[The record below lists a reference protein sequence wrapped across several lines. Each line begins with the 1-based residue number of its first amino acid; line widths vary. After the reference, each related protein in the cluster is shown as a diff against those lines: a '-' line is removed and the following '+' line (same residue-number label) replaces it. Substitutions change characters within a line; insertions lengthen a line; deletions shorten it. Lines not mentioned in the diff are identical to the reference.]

1 MEQDRTEGLRAL
13 IRQGL
18 QAVAYK
24 DTLAHLGDRS
34 SYIGMSDIGQHW
46 ECPRAA
52 LAKKVLPTTNS
63 LERLLTLQRGHWFE
77 SGVGQAL
84 ASLGLHVLPQ
94 LEISWQ
100 HQGVPIKAHLD
111 FVLVWG
117 APVNAIRI
125 LEVKSTDKLPASPH
139 DSHLLQLH
147 GQIGLLVKAW
157 NKPVFSLRAEDG
169 TLLHEKMTFPQL
181 CRAQLGLE
189 MPSTAAKTSI
199 EAWLLCLSMKEVKA
213 FGPYGFNQAMLDT
226 ALDHAVHL
234 WGDLTAYRAG
244 KLFLSQV
251 DCAQGFYPLC
261 SYCEHNG
268 DCPKFPQG
276 TQMPQWEPALEKMA
290 ALKEQRTALDNE
302 IKEMETVLKLVHRQ
316 AGTRDWVDTGN
327 YRFRMSV
334 TAGRTTLDKEALREE
349 LTEIF
354 HAEHLGDIDVDTLLA
369 RCERTGSPF
378 EKLSISPIN
387 WRTGGQHF
395 NSSRERNNIITY

>member
-1 MEQDRTEGLRAL
+1 MEHSDRTEGLRAL

-18 QAVAYK
+18 QAVSTQNTA
-24 DTLAHLGDRS
+24 AHLGDRS
-34 SYIGMSDIGQHW
+34 TYVGMSDIGQHW

-52 LAKKVLPTTNS
+52 LARKVMPTPNS

-94 LEISWQ
+94 LEINWQ

-147 GQIGLLVKAW
+147 GQIGLLAQAW
-157 NKPVFSLRAEDG
+157 DKPVFSIRAEDG
-169 TLLHEKMTFPQL
+169 TLLHKKMTFPQL
-181 CRAQLGLE
+181 CLAHLGLQLPKQAE
-189 MPSTAAKTSI
+189 ELNM

-226 ALDHAVHL
+226 ALDHAVQL
-234 WGDLTAYRAG
+234 WDDLTTYRAG
-244 KLFLSQV
+244 NLSLSQLT
-251 DCAQGFYPLC
+251 CAQGFYPIC
-261 SYCEHNG
+261 SYCEYNG

-276 TQMPQWEPALEKMA
+276 VQMPQWEPALEKLA

-316 AGTRDWVDTGN
+316 SGTRDWVDTGN

-334 TAGRTTLDKEALREE
+334 AAGRSTLNREALHEE
-349 LTEIF
+349 LAAIF
-354 HAEHLGDIDVDTLLA
+354 RFEGLGDIDVDALLA
-369 RCERTGSPF
+369 RCERMGAPF
-378 EKLSISPIN
+378 ERLTISPIN
-387 WRTGGQHF
+387 
-395 NSSRERNNIITY
+395 

>member
-1 MEQDRTEGLRAL
+1 MEQMDRTEGLRAL

-18 QAVAYK
+18 QAVAHN

-34 SYIGMSDIGQHW
+34 RYVGMSDIGQHW

-52 LAKKVLPTTNS
+52 LARKVLPTADS

-77 SGVGQAL
+77 AGVGQAL
-84 ASLGLHVLPQ
+84 ASLGLNVLPQ
-94 LEISWQ
+94 LEIKWQ

-147 GQIGLLVKAW
+147 GQIGLLTKAW
-157 NKPVFSLRAEDG
+157 NKPVFSLLAADG
-169 TLLHEKMTFPQL
+169 TLLHDKMTFPQL
-181 CRAQLGLE
+181 CLAHLGLPLPKQAE
-189 MPSTAAKTSI
+189 ELNM

-226 ALDHAVHL
+226 ALDHAVQL
-234 WGDLTAYRAG
+234 WGDLTAHRAG
-244 KLFLSQV
+244 NLSLSQV
-251 DCAQGFYPLC
+251 TCAQGFYPIC
-261 SYCEHNG
+261 SYCEYNG

-276 TQMPQWEPALEKMA
+276 VQMPQWEPALEKLA

-316 AGTRDWVDTGN
+316 SGTRDWVDTGN

-334 TAGRTTLDKEALREE
+334 AAGRSTLNREALHEE
-349 LTEIF
+349 LTAIF
-354 HAEHLGDIDVDTLLA
+354 RFEGLGNIDVDALLA
-369 RCERTGSPF
+369 RCERVGSPF

-387 WRTGGQHF
+387 
-395 NSSRERNNIITY
+395 

>member
-1 MEQDRTEGLRAL
+1 MEQMDRTEGLRAL

-18 QAVAYK
+18 QAVAHK

-52 LAKKVLPTTNS
+52 LARKVLPTTNS

-77 SGVGQAL
+77 SGVGKAL
-84 ASLGLHVLPQ
+84 ASLGLYVLPQ
-94 LEISWQ
+94 LEINWQ

-147 GQIGLLVKAW
+147 GQIGLLAQAW
-157 NKPVFSLRAEDG
+157 DKPVFSLRAEDG

-181 CRAQLGLE
+181 CRAQLGLQLPKQAE
-189 MPSTAAKTSI
+189 KLSI
-199 EAWLLCLSMKEVKA
+199 EAWLLCLSMKDVTT
-213 FGPYGFNQAMLDT
+213 FGPYTFNQAMLDT
-226 ALDHAVHL
+226 ALDHAVQL
-234 WGDLTAYRAG
+234 WGDLTAHRAG
-244 KLFLSQV
+244 NLSLSQV
-251 DCAQGFYPLC
+251 TCAQGFYPIC
-261 SYCEHNG
+261 SYCEYNG

-276 TQMPQWEPALEKMA
+276 VHMPQWEPALEKLA

-316 AGTRDWVDTGN
+316 SGTRDWVDTGN

-334 TAGRTTLDKEALREE
+334 AAGRSTLNREALHEE
-349 LTEIF
+349 LTAIF
-354 HAEHLGDIDVDTLLA
+354 RFEGLGNIDVDALLA
-369 RCERTGSPF
+369 RCERVGSPF

-387 WRTGGQHF
+387 
-395 NSSRERNNIITY
+395 

>member
-1 MEQDRTEGLRAL
+1 MKQTDRTEGLRAL

-18 QAVAYK
+18 QAVSQQSTA
-24 DTLAHLGDRS
+24 AHLGDRS
-34 SYIGMSDIGQHW
+34 TYVGMSDIGQHW

-52 LAKKVLPTTNS
+52 LARKVLFTRNS

-94 LEISWQ
+94 LEINWQ

-147 GQIGLLVKAW
+147 GQIGLLAQAW
-157 NKPVFSLRAEDG
+157 DKPVFSLRDEDG
-169 TLLHEKMTFPQL
+169 TLLHDKMTLPQL
-181 CRAQLGLE
+181 CLAHLGLHL
-189 MPSTAAKTSI
+189 PTTATEASV

-226 ALDHAVHL
+226 ALDHAAQL
-234 WGDLTAYRAG
+234 WGELTAFRARHIT
-244 KLFLSQV
+244 LAQV

-276 TQMPQWEPALEKMA
+276 VQMPQWEPALEKLA
-290 ALKEQRTALDNE
+290 ALKEQRTDLDNE

-334 TAGRTTLDKEALREE
+334 AAGRTTLDKDALREK

-354 HAEHLGDIDVDTLLA
+354 NSERLGGIDVDTLLA
-369 RCERTGSPF
+369 RCERTGSPY
-378 EKLSISPIN
+378 EKLSISSIN
-387 WRTGGQHF
+387 
-395 NSSRERNNIITY
+395 

>member
-1 MEQDRTEGLRAL
+1 MEQRDRTEGLRAL

-18 QAVAYK
+18 QAVSQQSTA
-24 DTLAHLGDRS
+24 AHLGDRS
-34 SYIGMSDIGQHW
+34 TYVGMSDIGQHW

-52 LAKKVLPTTNS
+52 LARKVLPTTNS

-77 SGVGQAL
+77 SGVGKAL
-84 ASLGLHVLPQ
+84 ASLGLYVLPQ
-94 LEISWQ
+94 LEINWQ

-147 GQIGLLVKAW
+147 GQIGLLAQAW
-157 NKPVFSLRAEDG
+157 DKPVFSLRAEDG

-181 CRAQLGLE
+181 CRAQLGLQLPKQAE
-189 MPSTAAKTSI
+189 KLSI
-199 EAWLLCLSMKEVKA
+199 EAWLLCLSMKDVTT
-213 FGPYGFNQAMLDT
+213 FGPYTFNQAMLDT
-226 ALDHAVHL
+226 ALDHAVQL
-234 WGDLTAYRAG
+234 WGDLTAHRAG
-244 KLFLSQV
+244 NLSLSQV
-251 DCAQGFYPLC
+251 TCAQGFYPIC
-261 SYCEHNG
+261 SYCEYNG

-276 TQMPQWEPALEKMA
+276 VHMPQWEPALEKLA
-290 ALKEQRTALDNE
+290 ALKEQRTALDSE

-334 TAGRTTLDKEALREE
+334 TAGRTTLDKDALREE

-354 HAEHLGDIDVDTLLA
+354 HAEHLGDIDVDTLLT

-387 WRTGGQHF
+387 
-395 NSSRERNNIITY
+395 

>member
-1 MEQDRTEGLRAL
+1 MEQMDRTEGLRAL

-18 QAVAYK
+18 QAVAHK

-52 LAKKVLPTTNS
+52 LARKVLPTTNS

-94 LEISWQ
+94 LEINWQ

-157 NKPVFSLRAEDG
+157 NKPFFSLRAEDG

-181 CRAQLGLE
+181 CRAQLGLQLPKQAE
-189 MPSTAAKTSI
+189 KLSI
-199 EAWLLCLSMKEVKA
+199 EAWLLCLSMKDVTT
-213 FGPYGFNQAMLDT
+213 FGPYTFNQAMLDT
-226 ALDHAVHL
+226 ALDHAVQL
-234 WGDLTAYRAG
+234 WGDLTAHRAG
-244 KLFLSQV
+244 NLSLSQV
-251 DCAQGFYPLC
+251 TCAQGFYPIC
-261 SYCEHNG
+261 SYCEYNG

-276 TQMPQWEPALEKMA
+276 VHMPQWEPALEKLA
-290 ALKEQRTALDNE
+290 ALKEQRTALDSE

-334 TAGRTTLDKEALREE
+334 AAGRSTLNREALHEE
-349 LTEIF
+349 LTAIF
-354 HAEHLGDIDVDTLLA
+354 RFEGLGNIDVDALLA
-369 RCERTGSPF
+369 RCERVGSPF

-387 WRTGGQHF
+387 
-395 NSSRERNNIITY
+395 

>member
-1 MEQDRTEGLRAL
+1 MINTDRTEGLRAL

-18 QAVAYK
+18 EAVSQKSTA
-24 DTLAHLGDRS
+24 AHLGDRS
-34 SYIGMSDIGQHW
+34 TYVGMSDIGQHW

-52 LAKKVLPTTNS
+52 LARKVLPTTNS

-77 SGVGQAL
+77 SGVGKAL
-84 ASLGLHVLPQ
+84 ASLGLYVLPQ
-94 LEISWQ
+94 LEINWQ

-147 GQIGLLVKAW
+147 GQIGLLAQAW
-157 NKPVFSLRAEDG
+157 DKSVFSIRAEDG
-169 TLLHEKMTFPQL
+169 TLLHDKMTFPQL
-181 CRAQLGLE
+181 CLAHLGLPLPKQAE
-189 MPSTAAKTSI
+189 ELNM

-226 ALDHAVHL
+226 ALDHAVQL
-234 WGDLTAYRAG
+234 WGDLTAHRAG
-244 KLFLSQV
+244 NLSLSQV
-251 DCAQGFYPLC
+251 TCAQGFYPIC
-261 SYCEHNG
+261 SYCEYNG

-276 TQMPQWEPALEKMA
+276 VHMPQWEPALEKLA

-316 AGTRDWVDTGN
+316 SGTRDWVDTGN

-334 TAGRTTLDKEALREE
+334 AAGRSTLNREALHEE
-349 LTEIF
+349 LTAIF
-354 HAEHLGDIDVDTLLA
+354 RFEGLGNIDVDALLA
-369 RCERTGSPF
+369 RCERVGSPF

-387 WRTGGQHF
+387 
-395 NSSRERNNIITY
+395 

>member
-1 MEQDRTEGLRAL
+1 MINTNRTEGLRAL

-18 QAVAYK
+18 QAVSQQSTA
-24 DTLAHLGDRS
+24 AHLGDRS
-34 SYIGMSDIGQHW
+34 TYVGMSDIGQHW

-52 LAKKVLPTTNS
+52 LARKVMPTPNS

-147 GQIGLLVKAW
+147 GQLGLLTQAW
-157 NKPVFSLRAEDG
+157 DKPVFNIRAEDG
-169 TLLHEKMTFPQL
+169 TLLHKKMTFPQL
-181 CRAQLGLE
+181 CLAHLGLQL
-189 MPSTAAKTSI
+189 PATADKTSM
-199 EAWLLCLSMKEVKA
+199 EAWLLCLSMQDVTT
-213 FGPYGFNQAMLDT
+213 FGPYTFNQAMLDT
-226 ALDHAVHL
+226 ALDHAVQL
-234 WGDLTAYRAG
+234 WGDLTAHRAG
-244 KLFLSQV
+244 NLSLSQV
-251 DCAQGFYPLC
+251 TCAQGFYPIC
-261 SYCEHNG
+261 SYCEYNG

-276 TQMPQWEPALEKMA
+276 VQMPQWEPALEKLTV
-290 ALKEQRTALDNE
+290 LKEQRTALDNE

-316 AGTRDWVDTGN
+316 SGTRDWVDTGK
-327 YRFRMSV
+327 YRFRASV
-334 TAGRTTLDKEALREE
+334 ATGRNTLNREVLHEE
-349 LTEIF
+349 LTDIF
-354 HAEHLGDIDVDTLLA
+354 RFEGLGDIDVDALLA
-369 RCERTGSPF
+369 RCERTGAPF
-378 EKLSISPIN
+378 ERLSISTIN
-387 WRTGGQHF
+387 
-395 NSSRERNNIITY
+395 

>member
-1 MEQDRTEGLRAL
+1 MELPDRTEGLRAL

-18 QAVAYK
+18 QAVSQQS
-24 DTLAHLGDRS
+24 TTAHLGDRS
-34 SYIGMSDIGQHW
+34 TYVGMSDIGQHW

-52 LAKKVLPTTNS
+52 LARKVLPTTNS

-94 LEISWQ
+94 LEINWQ

-111 FVLVWG
+111 FVVVWG

-147 GQIGLLVKAW
+147 GQIGLMAKAW
-157 NKPVFSLRAEDG
+157 SKPVFNLRAEDG
-169 TLLHEKMTFPQL
+169 TLLHDKMTFPQL
-181 CRAQLGLE
+181 CRAQLGLQLPKQAE
-189 MPSTAAKTSI
+189 ELNM

-226 ALDHAVHL
+226 ALDHAVQL
-234 WGDLTAYRAG
+234 WGDLTTHRAG
-244 KLFLSQV
+244 NLSLSQV
-251 DCAQGFYPLC
+251 TCAQGFYPIC
-261 SYCEHNG
+261 SYCEYNG

-276 TQMPQWEPALEKMA
+276 VVMPQWEPALEKLA

-316 AGTRDWVDTGN
+316 AGTRDWVDTGK

-334 TAGRTTLDKEALREE
+334 AAGRSTLNREALHEE
-349 LTEIF
+349 LTDIF
-354 HAEHLGDIDVDTLLA
+354 RFEGVGGIDVDTLLA
-369 RCERTGSPF
+369 RCERTGAPS
-378 EKLSISPIN
+378 ERLVISPIN
-387 WRTGGQHF
+387 
-395 NSSRERNNIITY
+395 